1 MGFTLAGVRRMGTP
15 FPCYLAE
22 YVRTIV
28 YRIPGLY
35 YRDNSLS
42 PISIFDAADFRASIV
57 TDLLRYLGGEGS
69 LLHYG
74 SDATIKRALIEQ
86 LGDYTDN
93 SADNLFIVIQF
104 NEDMRS
110 FPAVDGQCIRIEH
123 NDIEELA
130 IVDCGD
136 PYTPHPNDRSQQVD
150 SLLASIN
157 IVFEVTDGFDRV
169 FDDRCYRT
177 TDGEILTRL
186 TPKFEA
192 RPSVSSPILR
202 EELLVKLEATS
213 ALFPRIDDAISDGSA
228 FKRKRKWRDARKYFE
243 ELIHALHLDPSRDDA
258 YRRLWYLQLWDRI
271 ENFGKAMN
279 LQIPNDREFSLEY
292 KLRNDIA
299 HRGVERMDG
308 DRFRSIQ
315 IKVHNLIR
323 RQLA

>member
-22 YVRTIV
+22 YLRTIV

-35 YRDNSLS
+35 YRDKSLS
-42 PISIFDAADFRASIV
+42 PISIFHAADFRASVV
-57 TDLLRYLGGEGS
+57 TDLLGYLGGEDS

-86 LGDYTDN
+86 LGNYTDN

-104 NEDMRS
+104 NEDMS
-110 FPAVDGQCIRIEH
+110 LFPAVDGQCIRIGH
-123 NDIEELA
+123 NGIEELA

-150 SLLASIN
+150 SLLTSIK
-157 IVFEVTDGFDRV
+157 IELDVTEGFEKV

-186 TPKFEA
+186 TPRVEA
-192 RPSVSSPILR
+192 KVSVASPILR
-202 EELLVKLEATS
+202 EELLVKLEAS
-213 ALFPRIDDAISDGSA
+213 RALLLKIEHAISEGSV
-228 FKRKRKWRDARKYFE
+228 FNRKRRWREARKCFK
-243 ELIHALHLDPSRDDA
+243 ELVQALEMDASRDDA
-258 YRRLWYLQLWDRI
+258 YRRLWYLRLWDRL
-271 ENFGKAMN
+271 EKFGEALN
-279 LQIPNDREFSLEY
+279 LQIPNDRDFMSEKE
-292 KLRNDIA
+292 LRNGVA

-308 DRFRSIQ
+308 ERFRSIQ
-315 IKVHNLIR
+315 NKTHSLIR
-323 RQLA
+323 RHLA